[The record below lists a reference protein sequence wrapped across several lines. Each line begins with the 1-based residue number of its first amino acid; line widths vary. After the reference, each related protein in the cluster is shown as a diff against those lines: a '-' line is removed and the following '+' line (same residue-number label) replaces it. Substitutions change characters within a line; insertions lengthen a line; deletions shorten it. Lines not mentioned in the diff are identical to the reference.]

1 MTSPDSQGP
10 TRTKANDH
18 MAIRVTDMEVS
29 TRFYINVFGA
39 QVLTNPFVIE
49 GDFAEE
55 MLEGPAGVKFKLRQL
70 TFESGVL
77 ELFQFLEP
85 AHAANPIHATQANL
99 LHMGFQV
106 DNVEIVAAKVEA
118 EGGRLLHDV
127 TPWGAYKL
135 VFVAD
140 PDGNVIELADASI
153 RELVRS
159 TVISFPE
166 AKAPGVDYSVG

>member
-1 MTSPDSQGP
+1 MTNPDSQGP

-29 TRFYINVFGA
+29 TLFYINVFGA

-70 TFESGVL
+70 TFESGVV

-85 AHAANPIHATQANL
+85 AHAANPIHATQSNL

-106 DNVEIVAAKVEA
+106 DNVELVAAIPKEVLA
-118 EGGRLLHDV
+118 VLSPAAPVINPFDTKLLLNDTSPFTNNLPLNDTSPDV
-127 TPWGAYKL
+127 YILPFNDKSSLTI
-135 VFVAD
+135 
-140 PDGNVIELADASI
+140 N
-153 RELVRS
+153 
-159 TVISFPE
+159 
-166 AKAPGVDYSVG
+166 